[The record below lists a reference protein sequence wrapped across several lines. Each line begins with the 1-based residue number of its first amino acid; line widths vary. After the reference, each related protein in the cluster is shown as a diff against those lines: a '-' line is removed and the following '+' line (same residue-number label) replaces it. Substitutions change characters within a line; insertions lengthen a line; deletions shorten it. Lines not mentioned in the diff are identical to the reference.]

1 MAVILKVCRQTKCLL
16 VGGGIRNTEP
26 VVMQELNYSIY
37 VSTSKADMPQKKKK
51 KKKENE
57 KEKRIPVS
65 TVL

>member
-1 MAVILKVCRQTKCLL
+1 
-16 VGGGIRNTEP
+16 
-26 VVMQELNYSIY
+26 MQELNYSIY